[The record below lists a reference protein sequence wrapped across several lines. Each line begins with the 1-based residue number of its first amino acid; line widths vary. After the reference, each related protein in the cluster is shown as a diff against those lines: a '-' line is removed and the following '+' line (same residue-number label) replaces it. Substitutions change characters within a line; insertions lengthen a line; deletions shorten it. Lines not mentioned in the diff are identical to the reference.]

1 MVLGQK
7 VRIINTEQKKTK
19 EPTHPVLPNNP
30 EMKHLIASRVE
41 VYFYS
46 IAYIA
51 KEKVPA
57 NENLILTAVSESHN
71 PHSTTRHMSHT
82 VSLPGISSS

>member
-41 VYFYS
+41 VDFYS

-57 NENLILTAVSESHN
+57 N
-71 PHSTTRHMSHT
+71 
-82 VSLPGISSS
+82 